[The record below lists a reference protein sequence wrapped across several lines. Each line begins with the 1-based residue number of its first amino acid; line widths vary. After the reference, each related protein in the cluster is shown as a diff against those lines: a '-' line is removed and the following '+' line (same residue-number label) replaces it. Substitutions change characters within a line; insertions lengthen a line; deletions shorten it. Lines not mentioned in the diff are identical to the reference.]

1 MADTKR
7 AKPCLSKRSGGHIIP
22 LLGTRETLPP
32 SAGSL
37 LGNQKAGT
45 PLVVDDDKALPWA
58 SGLESSLG
66 KYCTCVLVSILG
78 QVKHG
83 EKKKH
88 IFGQKQINAQKNR
101 PI

>member
-1 MADTKR
+1 MAETKR
-7 AKPCLSKRSGGHIIP
+7 AKPCLSKRSSGHIIP

-37 LGNQKAGT
+37 LGSQKGGA

-66 KYCTCVLVSILG
+66 KYCTSVLVSILG

-83 EKKKH
+83 EKKNIYLAKS
-88 IFGQKQINAQKNR
+88 K
-101 PI
+101 